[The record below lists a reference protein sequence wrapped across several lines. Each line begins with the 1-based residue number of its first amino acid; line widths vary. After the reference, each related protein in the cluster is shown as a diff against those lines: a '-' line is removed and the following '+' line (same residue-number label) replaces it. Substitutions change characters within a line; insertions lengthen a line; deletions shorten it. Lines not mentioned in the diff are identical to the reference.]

1 LNSKQIKMEQLL
13 QQISSGQTSIS
24 YAIRYAVENGNPV
37 GAMLMLKSMVFDNE
51 DLMISTFG
59 QKIVNEIKNENIPL
73 AN

>member
-1 LNSKQIKMEQLL
+1 MEQLL
-13 QQISSGQTSIS
+13 QQISSGQTSVS
-24 YAIRYAVENGNPV
+24 YAVRHAVENGNST
-37 GAMLMLKSMVFDNE
+37 GAMLMLKDMVLDNE

>member
-1 LNSKQIKMEQLL
+1 MEQLL

-24 YAIRYAVENGNPV
+24 YAVRHAVENGNPTD
-37 GAMLMLKSMVFDNE
+37 AMLMLKSMVFDNE